1 MRFVSRTAT
10 VSEVNHALKA
20 MDLAVL
26 KPTLW

>member
-10 VSEVNHALKA
+10 VWKVNHASKA

-26 KPTLW
+26 RLTLW